1 MDAKTAREILYTYAE
16 KKPSEIAEAVDVLY
30 QEFGT
35 YEAIAQQ
42 VGRSDKF
49 WNARHRIFQLPAGIQ
64 WKIDQ
69 DQISIGHAY
78 HIFRLEAEGDQWL
91 LAIAIIEAENLTA
104 DECKA
109 VVDLVLKKDE
119 PMLIKD
125 ALSIR
130 AGIHFDKTHPL
141 LLPLPFDIWLAVC
154 KRAWTGHQNW
164 EDLTYQL
171 ILQGL
176 DIDPEEVAS
185 QFEKAANQLLKNAKD
200 LRKASGNKSENG
212 IEPTQKSK

>member
-1 MDAKTAREILYTYAE
+1 MDAKTAKEILNTYGE
-16 KKPSEIAEAVDVLY
+16 RKLSQIAEAVDVLY

-42 VGRSDKF
+42 VGMSRKF
-49 WNARHRIFQLPAGIQ
+49 WIARHRIFHLPIGIQ

-69 DQISIGHAY
+69 DQISIAHAY
-78 HIFRLEAEGDQWL
+78 HIFRLETEEEQWL

-109 VVDLVLKKDE
+109 VVDLVLKKDK
-119 PMLIKD
+119 PMLIKE

-141 LLPLPFDIWLAVC
+141 LLPLPFEIWFAICKLAWA
-154 KRAWTGHQNW
+154 RGTNW

-171 ILQGL
+171 ILHGL
-176 DIDPEEVAS
+176 NDVDLEEVAC
-185 QFEKAANQLLKNAKD
+185 QFEGAAAQLMKYAED
-200 LRKASGNKSENG
+200 LRKASGKE
-212 IEPTQKSK
+212 